1 MIEIFEEKNS
11 AEINCQSV
19 SSNADQDTGGGG
31 DFEGR
36 DRANGRKQTTQL
48 TNTAEE
54 ELIG

>member
-1 MIEIFEEKNS
+1 MLIKT
-11 AEINCQSV
+11 Q
-19 SSNADQDTGGGG
+19 GGG